1 MTELNPE
8 NADQLLTQADTIL
21 QCTDA
26 MLSLFDSDYEL
37 IYANRAANDTFGTE
51 PRSLVLRLANDNDI
65 HMITSA
71 LDEADKYRVEMEMRT
86 VNGARWHYMDIQRI
100 HDTALGNYNLLVTA
114 TDCTDR
120 RYAQQLAHKLAYTDA
135 LTGLPNRSALI
146 RFTEALLGNIEE
158 STTFALLFMDLDRF
172 KVVNDSLGHA
182 VGDKLLIEVAHRL
195 KRAVGSKGMISRI
208 GGDEFVA
215 ILCNQSDPQQLRD
228 IANSIL
234 HTMADPVTLSQ
245 QKLRVVPS
253 IGICC
258 YPKDGNTMAELME
271 KADAAMYLAKAHQN
285 NFCFYDEQMA
295 SSVHNSVKDRMR
307 LENDMLYA
315 VDNHEFELYFQPK
328 ISCAD
333 LRVSGVEA
341 LIRWNHPT
349 RGMVPPDKFIGIAEE
364 TGQIIEL
371 GDWVLKAAM
380 KQQRLWQEQGLE
392 IPVSINISA
401 RQFGAENLVRTI
413 TEILQQTGCTPAMV
427 QLEITESMLLGDVD
441 KVNLTL
447 TQLSAMGI
455 RLALDDFGTGYS
467 NLAYLQ
473 QYPLDILKIDRAFLA
488 DQKRSM
494 LMETILAMGKV
505 LGLTIVAEGVETASQ
520 ADWLIAHGCD
530 QMQGFY
536 FSRPLPV
543 IAATEFLYDDKS
555 KDGDALHHAA

>member
-1 MTELNPE
+1 
-8 NADQLLTQADTIL
+8 
-21 QCTDA
+21 
-26 MLSLFDSDYEL
+26 
-37 IYANRAANDTFGTE
+37 
-51 PRSLVLRLANDNDI
+51 
-65 HMITSA
+65 
-71 LDEADKYRVEMEMRT
+71 
-86 VNGARWHYMDIQRI
+86 
-100 HDTALGNYNLLVTA
+100 
-114 TDCTDR
+114 
-120 RYAQQLAHKLAYTDA
+120 
-135 LTGLPNRSALI
+135 
-146 RFTEALLGNIEE
+146 
-158 STTFALLFMDLDRF
+158 
-172 KVVNDSLGHA
+172 
-182 VGDKLLIEVAHRL
+182 
-195 KRAVGSKGMISRI
+195 
-208 GGDEFVA
+208 
-215 ILCNQSDPQQLRD
+215 
-228 IANSIL
+228 
-234 HTMADPVTLSQ
+234 
-245 QKLRVVPS
+245 
-253 IGICC
+253 
-258 YPKDGNTMAELME
+258 
-271 KADAAMYLAKAHQN
+271 
-285 NFCFYDEQMA
+285 
-295 SSVHNSVKDRMR
+295 
-307 LENDMLYA
+307 
-315 VDNHEFELYFQPK
+315 
-328 ISCAD
+328 
-333 LRVSGVEA
+333 
-341 LIRWNHPT
+341 
-349 RGMVPPDKFIGIAEE
+349 MVPPDKFIGIAEE

-543 IAATEFLYDDKS
+543 SAATEFLYDDKS
-555 KDGDALHHAA
+555 QDGDALHNAA